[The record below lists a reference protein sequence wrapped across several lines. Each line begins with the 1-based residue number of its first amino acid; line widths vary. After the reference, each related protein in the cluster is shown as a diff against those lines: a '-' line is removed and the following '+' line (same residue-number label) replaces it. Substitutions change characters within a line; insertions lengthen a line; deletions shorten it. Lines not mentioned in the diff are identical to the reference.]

1 MTVHHNGS
9 DSEPPLPPNIPQGLH
24 NELIIP
30 SLAIKIIFMNICR
43 IKMQIHCNSHS
54 TLPRLTSNHPPTHSP
69 IATNESRGRLTNHSR
84 YCITTTVLLCGCWWS
99 MPMVNGSDG
108 NWRIGQQE
116 GSSVHTGLAR
126 VKVVCANL
134 WCVNTMTRILSI
146 PTRADSVFSDEWRRR
161 PNNQTNLLTYQPATS
176 GVQTNAPMVEG
187 KKWNMPSQRAFLCA
201 PASPAPP
208 PPLHSLNNINGN
220 MPKSGAV
227 SDLPVALLQL
237 LNKQWMHVS
246 SCKYEWGSVPV
257 HPGLW
262 RRHPVCN
269 IVTQS

>member
-1 MTVHHNGS
+1 MNREVVWRTSPVTAS
-9 DSEPPLPPNIPQGLH
+9 PQPFSSVGAGD
-24 NELIIP
+24 P
-30 SLAIKIIFMNICR
+30 WPWWMVA
-43 IKMQIHCNSHS
+43 
-54 TLPRLTSNHPPTHSP
+54 
-69 IATNESRGRLTNHSR
+69 
-84 YCITTTVLLCGCWWS
+84 TTV
-99 MPMVNGSDG
+99 
-108 NWRIGQQE
+108 
-116 GSSVHTGLAR
+116 TGRTAGAVVSAHGTR

-161 PNNQTNLLTYQPATS
+161 PNTQTNLLTYQPATS
-176 GVQTNAPMVEG
+176 GVQTNAPMVDG

-201 PASPAPP
+201 PAPAT

-262 RRHPVCN
+262 GRHPVCN
-269 IVTQS
+269 I